1 LTGIRNDGSGTIN
14 PGIAIDT
21 QLVEGEGVKVSLY
34 YFDDADGYYADKG
47 GRLESG
53 CVKAFVY
60 STEGLFPSG
69 QKRINVNSNGRA
81 EWPTLTKVYDEAS
94 ANTITSFIVTI
105 SDL

>member
-1 LTGIRNDGSGTIN
+1 LTGIRNDGSGKVN
-14 PGIAIDT
+14 PGIVVDT
-21 QLVEGEGVKVSLY
+21 QLVENDGVKVSLN

-47 GRLESG
+47 GHLESG

-69 QKRINVNSNGRA
+69 QTRINVDSNGRA
-81 EWPTLTKVYDEAS
+81 DYPTLTKVYDEAS
-94 ANTITSFIVTI
+94 ANTITSFMVTI